1 MSYRPAR
8 GYIMRPCPKT
18 PKRKKEGRKEGGR
31 KKERKESRVV
41 YLWVSVP
48 SYPGTE
54 EGRVKATNWGTW
66 SVRRV
71 KRVLG
76 REQRP

>member
-8 GYIMRPCPKT
+8 GYIMGPCPKT
-18 PKRKKEGRKEGGR
+18 PKRKKEGRKE
-31 KKERKESRVV
+31 RKESRAV

-48 SYPGTE
+48 YYPGIE
-54 EGRVKATNWGTW
+54 EGRVKARNWGTW